1 MAAPLKLIVSRKA
14 LYIVTALSL
23 THKPTPLYILLD
35 KRGPLSIGIYIRLE
49 IISFNTPMR

>member
-1 MAAPLKLIVSRKA
+1 MAAPLKLIVFRKA
-14 LYIVTALSL
+14 LCIVTAFAL

-35 KRGPLSIGIYIRLE
+35 ERGPLSIDIHIRLE